1 MFSPLF
7 LQSLV
12 CIAIAWTAIGA
23 VLLLVLLY
31 RDWKS
36 GNLW

>member
-1 MFSPLF
+1 MFSASF
-7 LQSLV
+7 LQLIV
-12 CIAIAWTAIGA
+12 FLAIVWTALGA
-23 VLLLVLLY
+23 LLLLVLLY